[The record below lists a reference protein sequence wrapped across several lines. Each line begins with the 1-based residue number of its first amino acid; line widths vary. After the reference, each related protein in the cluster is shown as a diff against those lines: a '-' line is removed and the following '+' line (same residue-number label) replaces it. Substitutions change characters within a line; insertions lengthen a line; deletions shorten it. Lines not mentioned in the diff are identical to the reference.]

1 MVRETGKGPDRSPT
15 SREEIL
21 RRAGPYLGI
30 GSTFLAA
37 IATCLFAGW
46 WLDRWLGTTPWLTLV
61 GAFAGIATG
70 FYMFFRIVI
79 YQRNG
84 EDDGSSR

>member
-1 MVRETGKGPDRSPT
+1 MPEPIQDRDGQSL
-15 SREEIL
+15 SRSEIL

-46 WLDRWLGTTPWLTLV
+46 WLDGWLGTSPWLTLA
-61 GAFAGIATG
+61 GALLGITAG
-70 FYMFFRIVI
+70 FYMFLKIVLSA
-79 YQRNG
+79 RGGG
-84 EDDGSSR
+84 EDGER

>member
-1 MVRETGKGPDRSPT
+1 MPEPFQDRDPSSP
-15 SREEIL
+15 SRSEIL

-46 WLDRWLGTTPWLTLV
+46 WLDGWLGTSPWLTLA
-61 GAFAGIATG
+61 GALLGITAG
-70 FYMFFRIVI
+70 FYMFIRIVLSA
-79 YQRNG
+79 RNDAEEDG
-84 EDDGSSR
+84 ER